1 MCGACAISSIWKGS
15 AEQRAS
21 LSGQAAPFFFPETGL
36 LTYPNKEWDVKRE
49 TTTPLLSC
57 LSRLR
62 ATRSE
67 KFALRPACC
76 SSRKKRGMLFSG
88 LTIAL
93 IRAPDQLKAVCR
105 TCARFLGHNAVDEP
119 HRIGPNHARAP

>member
-49 TTTPLLSC
+49 TTTPLLPLETARHAQREVRSAA
-57 LSRLR
+57 RLLQLAQETRHVVLGLDHSVDPR
-62 ATRSE
+62 A
-67 KFALRPACC
+67 
-76 SSRKKRGMLFSG
+76 
-88 LTIAL
+88 
-93 IRAPDQLKAVCR
+93 
-105 TCARFLGHNAVDEP
+105 
-119 HRIGPNHARAP
+119 